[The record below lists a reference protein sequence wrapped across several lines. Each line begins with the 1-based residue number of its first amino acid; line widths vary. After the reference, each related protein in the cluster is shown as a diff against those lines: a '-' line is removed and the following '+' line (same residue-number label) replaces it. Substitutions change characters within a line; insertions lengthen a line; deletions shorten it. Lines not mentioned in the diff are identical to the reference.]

1 MGLEQEFFLVDED
14 GIPSNRADE
23 FLARCGEVAED
34 ENLDPG
40 CFAPECVRSLVEV
53 STPPATSLEGLSA
66 AYLDSVGAALRAARD
81 LGLRL
86 YPLATYPLPITP
98 ALREETHYRIQALTL
113 GPEKFL
119 HAGRCAG
126 VHFHLEVAPETL
138 DPRVGVAYGSPPTA
152 WKELLDVYNLATALD
167 PAIIALTRACPFYEG
182 RLTELAARTAYYR
195 GNPQLAPYGLYGELE
210 AVGGLRPYAEDVA
223 TLVELQFDRY
233 NAWLSAMDRSG
244 VERRLFLAAG
254 NTMLDAAWNPVR
266 LNTHGTV
273 ELRSIDGGY
282 PAVILDVVTLVH
294 SVVRRVL
301 GEGLT
306 VRPASGVT
314 TFKVVDGALR
324 VPDFEELRGGLFRE
338 AVTLGVES
346 AEITAYLDSIFAFA
360 RATGDFESLRAGG
373 RYRNTET
380 EILESFGVQI
390 SQDTGLRLVREA
402 CDELERQVY
411 SPQKRERV
419 ASAKARADEN

>member
-34 ENLDPG
+34 ESLDPE

-86 YPLATYPLPITP
+86 YPLATYPLP
-98 ALREETHYRIQALTL
+98 
-113 GPEKFL
+113 
-119 HAGRCAG
+119 
-126 VHFHLEVAPETL
+126 
-138 DPRVGVAYGSPPTA
+138 
-152 WKELLDVYNLATALD
+152 
-167 PAIIALTRACPFYEG
+167 
-182 RLTELAARTAYYR
+182 
-195 GNPQLAPYGLYGELE
+195 
-210 AVGGLRPYAEDVA
+210 
-223 TLVELQFDRY
+223 
-233 NAWLSAMDRSG
+233 
-244 VERRLFLAAG
+244 
-254 NTMLDAAWNPVR
+254 
-266 LNTHGTV
+266 
-273 ELRSIDGGY
+273 
-282 PAVILDVVTLVH
+282 
-294 SVVRRVL
+294 
-301 GEGLT
+301 
-306 VRPASGVT
+306 SGVT
-314 TFKVVDGALR
+314 TFEVVDDTLR
-324 VPDFEELRGGLFRE
+324 IPGFEELRGELFRE
-338 AVTLGVES
+338 AVTLGIES

-360 RATGDFESLRAGG
+360 GEHVGAFESIRAGG

-390 SQDTGLRLVREA
+390 SRDTGLRLVREA

-411 SPQKRERV
+411 SLQKREKV